1 MRASL
6 LNKQLTI
13 QFKSVVRS
21 ALGSV
26 TVTWT
31 DVDTVWGKVDVIRQS
46 PGSDFFATVQQ
57 QSEATHK
64 ITIRFRTDLTPNH
77 RFRISGKRGT
87 RSFDILVAGD
97 PNEQNRWLQILAK
110 EFLT

>member
-1 MRASL
+1 MRTSL
-6 LNKQLTI
+6 LNKRLTI
-13 QFKSVVRS
+13 QFKSVKRT
-21 ALGSV
+21 ALGSE

-31 DVDTVWGKVDVIRQS
+31 KVGTVWGRVDTIRQT

-64 ITIRFRTDLTPNH
+64 ISIRFRSDVSPNH
-77 RFRISGKRGT
+77 RFQISGKRGT
-87 RSFDILVAGD
+87 RTFEILTVGD
-97 PNEQNRWLQILAK
+97 PNESNHWLQILAK